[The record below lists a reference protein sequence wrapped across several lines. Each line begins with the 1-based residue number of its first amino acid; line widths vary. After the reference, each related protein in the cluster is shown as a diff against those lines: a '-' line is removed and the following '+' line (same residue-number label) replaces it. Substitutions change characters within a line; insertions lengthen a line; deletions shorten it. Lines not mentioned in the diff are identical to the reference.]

1 MLNLNDIIF
10 NKRLGNLTG
19 RYFETPYFYYCQPL
33 ATIIVK
39 TMRILLTIGLF
50 IIATC
55 SQAESFDFQDSVKVD
70 KKKIDDVIK
79 KIKKRKDIDDSKYT
93 IKDFDNCQITVLY
106 PDQFLPGQD
115 FSVDV
120 LYKGEVILIY
130 GIKPDTYEFGE
141 IIDLR

>member
-1 MLNLNDIIF
+1 MSYIWMLAVII
-10 NKRLGNLTG
+10 L
-19 RYFETPYFYYCQPL
+19 
-33 ATIIVK
+33 K

-50 IIATC
+50 IIATS
-55 SQAESFDFQDSVKVD
+55 SQAASFDFQDSIKVN
-70 KKKIDDVIK
+70 KKKIEDVIK
-79 KIKKRKDIDDSKYT
+79 KIKERRDIDDSKYT
-93 IKDFDNCQITVLY
+93 IKDFDKSQITFSY
-106 PDQFLPGQD
+106 PKKFPPGQD